1 MSNSFGTLSH
11 GTGVIV
17 YGLICLLLL
26 KSYLRRNSDRTLLL
40 ACFVTL
46 IWMASL
52 TAQSVTGFPSFH
64 VRYAI
69 EILRNLSWIFVLLSI
84 FSFIEHDYP
93 RRLTTKHIRR
103 GVVVFYGIIFTSILV
118 EGVSG
123 IPLING
129 KVLLTTQIASSVIGL
144 MLLEQSWRNSSSYG
158 RSSVKY
164 LCIAICS
171 IFVYDFLMYSDALLF
186 GQISDSI
193 WDARGAINT
202 FVAPLIAI
210 TMVNTRKQPVSVQVS
225 RQMVFHTG
233 TLFIAG
239 VYLLA
244 ISTGGYY
251 VRTFGGTWGEALQTV
266 FFFCAFILMVLLIGS
281 RGFRAKLMVFISKNF
296 FDYKYD
302 YRDEWLKSTNL
313 LVDSVE
319 KTPLKERV
327 IQVLAGLVE
336 SHSGA
341 LWLKRDDTGYTAQ
354 SYLSSRAIRNNH
366 VDETSELI
374 TFFKQSN
381 WIVDL
386 KEYFTDP
393 TKYHLLE
400 IPDCISKM
408 DHPWLIVPLYNNNS
422 VFGFVVINEP
432 VTKMELNWENY
443 DLIKVVASQACS
455 FLAQSQYQEDL
466 AQAQQFEAVNRTSAF
481 MVHDLK
487 TIIAQ
492 LSLLTKNAHKFKSN
506 PAFIED
512 MIKTT
517 EHTVDKMQH
526 LLQQIRNP
534 TIHHELQTVDIVE
547 LLHKVC
553 EAQKKFKPAP
563 VFECKEKA
571 LKVKADYGQLFMV
584 IGHVIQNAQ
593 DATPKT
599 GEVKVSLKKAKGM
612 VYVFVQDSGTGMTE
626 DFIREQLFK
635 PFVST
640 KGLTGMGIGAYQ
652 SREYLKKI
660 GGNIEVTS
668 EPDVGTCFTLY
679 IPVDFRHT

>member
-1 MSNSFGTLSH
+1 MNYSFGTLSH
-11 GTGVIV
+11 GTGIIIYALVS
-17 YGLICLLLL
+17 LLLMR
-26 KSYLRRNSDRTLLL
+26 SYLRRNSDRAILL

-46 IWMASL
+46 IWMISL
-52 TAQSVTGFPSFH
+52 TAQSVTGYPSFH
-64 VRYAI
+64 IRYAI

-84 FSFIEHDYP
+84 FSFIESDEP
-93 RRLTTKHIRR
+93 KKLTTVHIRI
-103 GVVVFYGIIFTSILV
+103 GIVLFYGVIFVAILI
-118 EGVSG
+118 EGISG
-123 IPLING
+123 VPLING
-129 KVLLTTQIASSVIGL
+129 KVLLTTQIASSTIGL
-144 MLLEQSWRNSSSYG
+144 MLLEQSWRNSSTYG

-186 GQISDSI
+186 GQISNAI
-193 WDARGAINT
+193 WDARGAVNT
-202 FVAPLIAI
+202 FVAPLIAV

-233 TLFIAG
+233 TLFLAG
-239 VYLLA
+239 IYLLA

-251 VRTFGGTWGEALQTV
+251 VKAFGGTWGEALQTV

-281 RGFRAKLMVFISKNF
+281 RSFRARLMIFISKNF

-302 YRDEWLKSTNL
+302 YREEWLKSTNL

-327 IQVLAGLVE
+327 IQVMAGLVE

-341 LWLKRDDTGYTAQ
+341 LWLESETAGYSAQ
-354 SYLSSRAIRNNH
+354 SYYNSRPIRNNH
-366 VDETSELI
+366 IEPASELVS
-374 TFFKQSN
+374 FFKQNN
-381 WIVDL
+381 WIIDL

-393 TKYHLLE
+393 TKYQLLE

-408 DHPWLIVPLYNNNS
+408 DHPWLIVPLYNHNR
-422 VFGFVVINEP
+422 VFGFTVINEP
-432 VTKMELNWENY
+432 VTKVELNWENY

-455 FLAQSQYQEDL
+455 FLAQSQYQDEL

-492 LSLLTKNAHKFKSN
+492 LSLLTKNANKYKSN

-534 TIHHELQTVDIVE
+534 TIQHELQTIDLVA
-547 LLHKVC
+547 LLKSLC
-553 EAQKKFKPAP
+553 EAHQKYKPAP
-563 VFECKEKA
+563 QLECNEKNVQ
-571 LKVKADYGQLFMV
+571 VKADYEQLFTV
-584 IGHVIQNAQ
+584 VGHILQNAQ
-593 DATPKT
+593 DATPKD
-599 GEVKVSLKKAKGM
+599 GEVNVSLKKAKGM
-612 VYVFVQDSGTGMTE
+612 AYIFIQDNGAGMTE

-668 EPDVGTCFTLY
+668 EPKVGTCFTLHVP
-679 IPVDFRHT
+679 IDFRHT